1 MFYLF
6 SYKLLSQSSSSK
18 DQHSLKMAMTIDP
31 LKRAPLSLLIIC
43 LQEVVF
49 SIAHSFFFLLKW
61 SAIVLQNC
69 LQEEIWFHVSLSLS
83 QGYIF
88 NNNSRSLL
96 KRGVTWLNF
105 FSLLTYKCKNCQLRE
120 KYPPPKPRVRIFVSF
135 SFLKTITLMPLDAA
149 TVNVSR
155 NPFC

>member
-1 MFYLF
+1 
-6 SYKLLSQSSSSK
+6 
-18 DQHSLKMAMTIDP
+18 MTIDP
-31 LKRAPLSLLIIC
+31 LKRAPPSLLIIC

-69 LQEEIWFHVSLSLS
+69 LQEEIWFYVSLSLS

-88 NNNSRSLL
+88 TIREAYQRWGNLARI
-96 KRGVTWLNF
+96 F
-105 FSLLTYKCKNCQLRE
+105 FLFKLINAKTALPGKST
-120 KYPPPKPRVRIFVSF
+120 PSPPKKTPHVSVYLF
-135 SFLKTITLMPLDAA
+135 HSDFLKTITLMPLDAA